1 MCQAGW
7 KNRKMLYS
15 EHCRQEKEEDYRVL
29 NYILGDSIPF
39 DFWRSAGVKRYFL
52 PKNGGIMVC
61 VAMADRPLPFECADR

>member
-7 KNRKMLYS
+7 KNRKILYS
-15 EHCRQEKEEDYRVL
+15 KHCRQEEEEDYRVL

-52 PKNGGIMVC
+52 SKNG
-61 VAMADRPLPFECADR
+61 